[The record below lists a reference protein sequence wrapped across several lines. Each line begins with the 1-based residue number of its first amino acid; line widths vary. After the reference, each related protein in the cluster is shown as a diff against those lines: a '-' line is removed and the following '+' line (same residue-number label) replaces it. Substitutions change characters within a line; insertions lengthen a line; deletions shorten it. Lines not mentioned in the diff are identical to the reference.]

1 MKKTT
6 MTGIEN
12 LPSITE
18 AEEAVPIPKEIAEQH
33 AQLRREYLRVREA
46 MARYPRKAPRMLR
59 ESEEVALANL
69 RAYERRYG
77 LTGE

>member
-1 MKKTT
+1 MKK
-6 MTGIEN
+6 MTDIER

-18 AEEAVPIPKEIAEQH
+18 AEEATPIPKEIAEHH
-33 AQLRREYLRVREA
+33 AQLRRDYLRIREA
-46 MARYPRKAPRMLR
+46 MARYPRKAPRALR

>member
-6 MTGIEN
+6 MMGIES
-12 LPSITE
+12 LSSITE
-18 AEEAVPIPKEIAEQH
+18 AEAVPIPKEIMEQH
-33 AQLRREYLRVREA
+33 AQLRREYLRVRDA
-46 MARYPRKAPRMLR
+46 MAQYPRKAPRMLR